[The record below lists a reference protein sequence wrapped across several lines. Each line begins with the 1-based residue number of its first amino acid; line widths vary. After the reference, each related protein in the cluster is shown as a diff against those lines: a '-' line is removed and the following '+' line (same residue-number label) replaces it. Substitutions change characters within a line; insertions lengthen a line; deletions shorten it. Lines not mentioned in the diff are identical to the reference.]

1 MSDADRIVRL
11 LEKNT
16 SAGHRLSSV
25 FDDWLDLAHNSLA
38 SIPRHFASAVNEG
51 KFAQETPEEAAL
63 FARLRAKYTH
73 NSYWD
78 NFGQAFGILLRNT
91 EGFWDP
97 KMAHPEALRLRSARR
112 SLHAHVRQRARRP
125 VLHPLVS
132 RRHDGPNDHRR
143 RLRPSHPGP
152 QGRPCQS
159 HHERRRR
166 LHHTC
171 LKWRSCFVLGE
182 AVPALPDQD
191 EDYLAYGD
199 NYVFP
204 LLRPFADPITI
215 CDPCVGSGVMLLTAA
230 RRFPQWAFRHGFVQ
244 LYGVDIDATC
254 VKLCQANLMLYGLTG
269 GFTAENAL
277 TAPAKV
283 IESLP
288 EPFVAAYQLAREA
301 DQAGQPEIV
310 EEIAATLRLQQALFD
325 PDEFVVQLQT
335 PKTQAPAT
343 GRSTRPTKAD
353 RRPTT
358 TQQAE
363 TLCSRAPHFS
373 RTNMPP
379 CKHPPTRIYTWFA
392 YDGTLCAGCC
402 DCGEVLAGAADDTE
416 PGGEKLRRSRSTHT
430 SRPPHQRHGRRTL
443 SRPGK
448 RHNHKPRRKKE

>member
-1 MSDADRIVRL
+1 M
-11 LEKNT
+11 LEVAIML
-16 SAGHRLSSV
+16 SA
-25 FDDWLDLAHNSLA
+25 
-38 SIPRHFASAVNEG
+38 
-51 KFAQETPEEAAL
+51 
-63 FARLRAKYTH
+63 
-73 NSYWD
+73 
-78 NFGQAFGILLRNT
+78 
-91 EGFWDP
+91 
-97 KMAHPEALRLRSARR
+97 
-112 SLHAHVRQRARRP
+112 
-125 VLHPLVS
+125 
-132 RRHDGPNDHRR
+132 
-143 RLRPSHPGP
+143 
-152 QGRPCQS
+152 
-159 HHERRRR
+159 
-166 LHHTC
+166 
-171 LKWRSCFVLGE
+171 
-182 AVPALPDQD
+182 ALPDKD

-215 CDPCVGSGVMLLTAA
+215 CDPCVGSGVMLLTAT

-254 VKLCQANLMLYGLTG
+254 VKMCQANLMLYGLTG

-301 DQAGQPEIV
+301 DEAGQPEIV

-343 GRSTRPTKAD
+343 GRSTRPTKGE

-363 TLCSRAPHFS
+363 TLCSARQPHFS
-373 RTNMPP
+373 RNDMPP
-379 CKHPPTRIYTWFA
+379 ANIRRPASTPGLPTMAPFA
-392 YDGTLCAGCC
+392 PAAATAAKCSPAQPMIPNRAGQ
-402 DCGEVLAGAADDTE
+402 
-416 PGGEKLRRSRSTHT
+416 KRSR
-430 SRPPHQRHGRRTL
+430 RPAPHQDATGAGHGRRTL